1 MLGLL
6 RHVGFL
12 MKDTLCA
19 GTTSRTA
26 STSQTAALEAARREM
41 EDLRLH
47 EEGLEKERDFYF
59 AKLRDIEMI
68 VADRLGGEDKESEAG
83 EEEKKILTRIQ
94 EILYST
100 EVIKRAGTVLQIL
113 SNQNSR
119 RSNRRDSRCRTS
131 RIKLT
136 TKTCWRVRRQPSWDS
151 CHLTRR
157 RLFDSTVLARRGPVL
172 PCCIPHPFTTIM

>member
-1 MLGLL
+1 
-6 RHVGFL
+6 
-12 MKDTLCA
+12 
-19 GTTSRTA
+19 
-26 STSQTAALEAARREM
+26 M
-41 EDLRLH
+41 EELRLH

-100 EVIKRAGTVLQIL
+100 EVIQRAAQVFRFSLTKT
-113 SNQNSR
+113 R
-119 RSNRRDSRCRTS
+119 RSNRRDSRCQTS

-136 TKTCWRVRRQPSWDS
+136 TRTCWRVRRQPSWDS

-157 RLFDSTVLARRGPVL
+157 RLFDPTVLARLGDVPSLQHTTPIHDYNVTYYRPVIPRG
-172 PCCIPHPFTTIM
+172 F